1 MQTKYMLRARGVA
14 PCLLAPPAKPPAV
27 ASTTASSQAQLHKA
41 HRGQEC
47 RDLFSPYPTATPS
60 LSTGKQHHPCALAG
74 LLLCST
80 AAPAPP
86 RLRLPFLLQRCLPRA
101 PAPSFYVPSATSP
114 LAYSAALSPA
124 STFGRLAPR
133 LAPNRP
139 PRRAANL

>member
-1 MQTKYMLRARGVA
+1 MLRARGVA
-14 PCLLAPPAKPPAV
+14 PCLLTPPAKPPAV
-27 ASTTASSQAQLHKA
+27 ASTTASSQAQSPQGAGVQEPVLPLSNRNTILI
-41 HRGQEC
+41 HRQ
-47 RDLFSPYPTATPS
+47 ATPS
-60 LSTGKQHHPCALAG
+60 LRLAG

-114 LAYSAALSPA
+114 LTYSAALSPA
-124 STFGRLAPR
+124 GTFGRLAPR